1 MKRNNNKELI
11 EKFWEGD
18 TTLSEEEVLFADDK
32 SEGLKE
38 NDRAYFRFIEK
49 ARNVNDSRE
58 EEIWQSIVVREHRR
72 KRIIYL
78 SLGIAAS
85 VLLIVSLFVITST
98 ESKSKNFDNQ
108 IASNNIKDYYDA
120 FRIGNGSNQ
129 TLYINGCKSSSPD
142 YHSVLQ
148 NINPQCIQHIKLT
161 NEGEE
166 AGKPG
171 NKKGKVEV
179 WLKDIQDDI
188 FSVCEG
194 TLYFYQDGEIKSIA
208 IDDECG
214 PNLLVDCSEKPLSE
228 IVNLKPQQIK
238 SIVLT
243 TDPRNCKGFLDG
255 EFIVMETK

>member
-11 EKFWEGD
+11 EKFWKGE
-18 TTLSEEEVLFADDK
+18 TTLSEEELLFADDK
-32 SEGLKE
+32 SEGLEE
-38 NDRAYFRFIEK
+38 NDRAYFRFIEN
-49 ARNVNDSRE
+49 ARNVEYSGE
-58 EEIWQSIVVREHRR
+58 AEIWQSIVAHDRR
-72 KRIIYL
+72 KRRIIYL
-78 SLGIAAS
+78 SSGVAAS
-85 VLLIVSLFVITST
+85 ILLILSLFIMTLT
-98 ESKSKNFDNQ
+98 DSKDKNFDNQ

-120 FRIGNGSNQ
+120 FRIDNGSNS
-129 TLYINGCKSSSPD
+129 TLYINGCKSSTSD
-142 YHSVLQ
+142 YHTVLQ
-148 NINPQCIQHIKLT
+148 NINPKCIKHIKLT
-161 NEGEE
+161 KEGEE
-166 AGKPG
+166 TGKPE

-179 WLKDIQDDI
+179 WLEGIQDDI

-243 TDPRNCKGFLDG
+243 TDPRNCKGVLDG